1 MERIGQ
7 HFMIDQKVLQKIVDS
22 AKLETEDRILEI
34 GPGGGSLTKLL
45 SEKCKVNAIEKDQM
59 LFGKL
64 QVSYPRID
72 FILGDAL
79 ELEWPPFDKCVS
91 NLPYYISKPFSLK
104 LLQHKFKMAVL
115 VLQEEF
121 AQKLVAKPGEK
132 NYGAVS
138 VCAQLCCDIEL
149 LDKVPRNAFKPQ
161 PRVNSR
167 IVRLRQKRL
176 LEKGFLDFVASV
188 FQRRNRKLGEFR
200 IRDLTP
206 QDFLILYEKKN
217 G

>member
-1 MERIGQ
+1 MV
-7 HFMIDQKVLQKIVDS
+7 DQRVLQKIVES
-22 AKLETEDRILEI
+22 ARPKTEDRILEI
-34 GPGGGSLTKLL
+34 GPGGGALTKLL
-45 SEKCKVNAIEKDQM
+45 SKKCKVNAIEKDRV

-79 ELEWPPFDKCVS
+79 ELDWPPFDKCVS
-91 NLPYYISKPFSLK
+91 NLPYRISKPFILK
-104 LLQHKFKMAVL
+104 LLGHKFKMAVL

-121 AQKLVAKPGEK
+121 AQKLVTKPGEK

-161 PRVNSR
+161 PRVESC
-167 IVRLRQKRL
+167 IVRLRQKRI
-176 LEKGFLDFVASV
+176 LERGFLDFVAAL
-188 FQRRNRKLGEFR
+188 FQRRNKKLGNFR
-200 IRDLTP
+200 VRDLSP